1 MRKLFLFLAL
11 FAMICAVQPASAG
24 EGIRCIPVELTVN
37 TNHQGLGVHMGV
49 EKKGRKMDEYGT
61 TPAVIEMI
69 AVVRE
74 VPGEKNPELYLVL
87 KKDGCPG
94 ADADFSALPDETRYF
109 YIEPGHTGYIPVK
122 NKKKKIVKLKEVLKA
137 LDKGDEKIETD
148 IKFTMKLPR
157 GDAMPAWG

>member
-1 MRKLFLFLAL
+1 MRKLFLTLAL
-11 FAMICAVQPASAG
+11 FALIFATLPAAAG

-49 EKKGRKMDEYGT
+49 EKEGRKMDEYGP

-74 VPGEKNPELYLVL
+74 VAGAKSPELYLVL
-87 KKDGCPG
+87 KTDGCPG
-94 ADADFSALPDETRYF
+94 EDADFSALPDATRYF
-109 YIEPGHTGYIPVK
+109 YIEPGHTGYVPVK

-137 LDKGDEKIETD
+137 LDAGDEKIETT
-148 IKFTMKLPR
+148 IKFTMKLPK
-157 GDAMPAWG
+157 GANMPGWQ